1 MASDRTT
8 DTGSSF
14 AEKVL
19 GIGRPDGKTKIQ
31 GRQCRVSSYFK
42 ETLNLYSLVKDRPCS
57 GPRREDGMVGWP
69 SITSASRMEFF
80 RAPKQRRWLSPPPLR
95 L

>member
-57 GPRREDGMVGWP
+57 GPRGMRVSELVFG
-69 SITSASRMEFF
+69 SALTRI
-80 RAPKQRRWLSPPPLR
+80 RWDSHF
-95 L
+95 